1 MVARDRW
8 LSVADPIHGIIQFD
22 KHDETHQL
30 LLAVMNSWAFQRLR
44 RIYQMGLAEMVFPNA
59 THTRFVHSLGA
70 AHLMGEAIK
79 HLERERAFKAF
90 LNQDYPG
97 TTIPMRTLLMLGIL
111 IHDIGHAPLSHT
123 LEDIL
128 NLKDLGLSHDE
139 YWNRKILTEDNG
151 LNAIWDRF
159 GRDLPDAVCRFMGA
173 DCHGKPGEKHFL
185 ASLISSQLDMDRLD
199 YLLRDSHFLGVKYGY
214 IESQR
219 IIDTLQI
226 APHGPGGIPCVAVR
240 AEAIPAVE
248 HYLFGRHEAYK
259 MALHPL
265 DKASEISLKMTL
277 LRFQWA
283 RQQGIET
290 GDAAE
295 GLFQLM
301 TDPHSVSTQQ
311 YLMLDDHTIWEAVK
325 HWSVYARDPVLHE
338 LAGRLMRHQLF
349 KYVNLRA
356 YGLPGELRDIP
367 KVYEAL
373 QQHYAERR
381 LSFEYGFDEITVKAR
396 PLYRHDKEPIWI
408 STAEGT
414 VVDLKDLSSLPLHA
428 EGNRGEK
435 HLVFVWDGIAREFLR
450 KTLRKHV
457 GLKRER

>member
-22 KHDETHQL
+22 RHDETHQL

-59 THTRFVHSLGA
+59 THTRFVHSLGS
-70 AHLMGEAIK
+70 AHLMGEAIR
-79 HLERERAFKAF
+79 HLEREPVFRDFIH
-90 LNQDYPG
+90 QEYPG
-97 TTIPMRTLLMLGIL
+97 TSISMKTLLMLGIL

-128 NLKDLGLSHDE
+128 HLKDLGLSHDE

-151 LNAIWDRF
+151 LNLIWERF
-159 GRDLPDAVCRFMGA
+159 GSDLPQAVCQFMGA
-173 DCHGKPGEKHFL
+173 SCDGKPGEKHFL
-185 ASLISSQLDMDRLD
+185 GSLISSQLDMDRLD
-199 YLLRDSHFLGVKYGY
+199 YLLRDSHFLGVKYGQ

-226 APHGPGGIPCVAVR
+226 APRGIDGRPKVAVR

-283 RQQGIET
+283 RQQGVET
-290 GDAAE
+290 GDPAE

-301 TDPHSVSTQQ
+301 SDPHSVTTQQ

-325 HWSVYARDPVLHE
+325 HWSVYSRDPVLHE

-356 YGLPGELRDIP
+356 YGITCDLQDIP
-367 KVYEAL
+367 EVYEAL
-373 QQHYAERR
+373 REHYDRR
-381 LSFEYGFDEITVKAR
+381 DLSFQYGFDEITVKAR

-408 STAEGT
+408 STAEGK
-414 VVDLKDLSSLPLHA
+414 VVDLKELSSLPLHA

-435 HLVFVWDGIAREFLR
+435 HLVFVWDRIAREFLR
-450 KTLRKHV
+450 GKLREYV
-457 GLKRER
+457 GLKRNR